1 MQITFYKYQATGND
15 FIIIDNRSNLFD
27 KNNTKLIEKLCDR
40 RFGIGADGLILIE
53 LEKNCDFKMIYF
65 NSDGHQSTMC
75 GNGGRCVVAFA
86 KKIDLIKSEAFFL
99 AIDGH
104 HHAKIEGSFIELKMK
119 NVTELKKIGDDYLL
133 DTGSPHYV
141 SFKSNVSEIDVNTAG
156 AQIRNR
162 KIFKEN
168 GVNVN
173 FVEQKSENNFFVR
186 TYERGVESETLSCG
200 TGATA
205 VAIAMHVSKKTSMNK
220 IIINTQGGVL
230 RVNFS
235 INKSHYTDVWLCGP
249 AKYVYQGTLNK
260 NFNI

>member
-53 LEKNCDFKMIYF
+53 FEKNCDFKMIYF

-119 NVTELKKIGDDYLL
+119 NVTELKKIGDDIKRQNQIEDIKKDIEASRAKARRAAEIGQEQLAKESL
-133 DTGSPHYV
+133 EAISALETTLNNNQNQASV
-141 SFKSNVSEIDVNTAG
+141 NARALESESI
-156 AQIRNR
+156 
-162 KIFKEN
+162 KEN
-168 GVNVN
+168 
-173 FVEQKSENNFFVR
+173 
-186 TYERGVESETLSCG
+186 LS
-200 TGATA
+200 
-205 VAIAMHVSKKTSMNK
+205 SDLS
-220 IIINTQGGVL
+220 
-230 RVNFS
+230 
-235 INKSHYTDVWLCGP
+235 
-249 AKYVYQGTLNK
+249 
-260 NFNI
+260 